1 MAEEVKPE
9 EQNDLLTENTVNQA
23 GEGGRGEEEDEEE
36 EEGESEGEEEA
47 IELEKEPEAE
57 EEGQEKMEEEV
68 EVEEAKERVEEAE
81 EAIEDEREE
90 AEEMMEVLPGAAG
103 EGVRM
108 VLSETDEGVDVVGG
122 EDSVHTTQRTHD
134 DKIPEQ
140 LGDRVSAVAHQGQEA
155 SSQSFGEEGVEEGV
169 EIGHMEQKS
178 DQEEEGEA
186 SQPDADQTEQ
196 DVEQEGGE
204 GTHSDTKQVEKDP
217 TEATERASKPPPLSL
232 SESQCDTQPRESGA
246 ITPSKTSTTTLHI
259 NLLSPS
265 QDKAKSFFQQSP
277 TSAHPKDNETPSHD
291 VAATEEESA
300 ESAERVE
307 EEKEPSL
314 EEEASPPAFSE
325 RTDQQPYSGSDQSK
339 VRFTIAPA
347 WQRSISVEDVKE
359 SSTPPSSPPAFD
371 AASLPAVTGPG
382 AAKVEA
388 TAKREPEVK
397 AEPASPAKVELV
409 LSPGRVRN
417 TGTASAKQQS
427 SATSPPPPVKTP
439 TSAAAGS
446 EGKDAER
453 VQR

>member
-1 MAEEVKPE
+1 MVSHCTVG
-9 EQNDLLTENTVNQA
+9 LLVLGSQRDGER
-23 GEGGRGEEEDEEE
+23 GGERRREGGREVGD
-36 EEGESEGEEEA
+36 A
-47 IELEKEPEAE
+47 
-57 EEGQEKMEEEV
+57 EKMEEEV

-103 EGVRM
+103 EGVQM
-108 VLSETDEGVDVVGG
+108 VLSETDEGVDVVVG
-122 EDSVHTTQRTHD
+122 EDSVHTPQHTND
-134 DKIPEQ
+134 DKVPEE
-140 LGDRVSAVAHQGQEA
+140 LGDRVSAVVHEGREA

-169 EIGHMEQKS
+169 EIDHMEQKS

-196 DVEQEGGE
+196 DVEPEGGE
-204 GTHSDTKQVEKDP
+204 GTHSDMKQVEKDP
-217 TEATERASKPPPLSL
+217 IEATERASKPPALSL
-232 SESQCDTQPRESGA
+232 SESQCETQPQESGA

-277 TSAHPKDNETPSHD
+277 TSAHPKDSETPSHD

-300 ESAERVE
+300 EFVERAE
-307 EEKEPSL
+307 EEKQSSL

-325 RTDQQPYSGSDQSK
+325 RTDQQPSSGSDQSK

-359 SSTPPSSPPAFD
+359 SSTPPPSPPAFD
-371 AASLPAVTGPG
+371 AASSSAVTGPG

-388 TAKREPEVK
+388 TAKKEPEVK
-397 AEPASPAKVELV
+397 AEPTSPAKVELV

-417 TGTASAKQQS
+417 TGTTSAKQQS
-427 SATSPPPPVKTP
+427 NATSPPPPVKTP

-453 VQR
+453 VQK